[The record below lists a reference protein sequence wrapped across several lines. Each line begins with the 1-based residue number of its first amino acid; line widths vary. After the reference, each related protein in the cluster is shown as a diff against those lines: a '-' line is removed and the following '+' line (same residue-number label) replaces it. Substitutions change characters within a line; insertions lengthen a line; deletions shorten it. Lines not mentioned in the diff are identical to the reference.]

1 MFVQRLKELRARNSL
16 SQKDLAR
23 ILSVSPGTIGMWET
37 HKRTP
42 DKEMLVRIADY
53 LHVSLDY
60 LVGRPSP
67 SNPIDGLTEE
77 NREKALEYVSL
88 LLNQQKLPE
97 DEQADSSGLTNTD
110 KKGEKIRLKR
120 ENPNKTDKK
129 RKTVG

>member
-1 MFVQRLKELRARNSL
+1 MLVQRLKELRARNGL

-23 ILSVSPGTIGMWET
+23 ILSVSPGTVGMWET

-42 DKEMLVRIADY
+42 DKEMLVRIANY
-53 LHVSLDY
+53 FRVSLDY

-97 DEQADSSGLTNTD
+97 DERTDSSGLTNTD
-110 KKGEKIRLKR
+110 KGG
-120 ENPNKTDKK
+120 KK
-129 RKTVG
+129 PRFKKAK